1 MIDLLKECRLCPRNC
16 GIDRLSG
23 KFGFC
28 QSGSKARV
36 ARSALHFW
44 EEPCISGT
52 KGSGTVFFSGCT
64 LKCIF
69 CQNYK
74 ISRSSFGEEIDTH
87 RLAELFLIQQKN
99 GALNIN
105 LVTPTHYVPQIAEA
119 LDTAKSNGLSIPIV
133 YNSSGYEKVETIKML
148 DGYIDIYLPDFKY
161 FSDKYA
167 VAYSNAPKYFEYASK
182 SLEEMVRQ
190 TGSVKFNSEGIA
202 SSGTIVR
209 HLMLPGLLFD
219 SKKILDY
226 LHAAYSDDI
235 YISIMNQYTPVNPE
249 FLPSKLQKK
258 VSWEYYNCLLDY
270 AVNIGIKNAYIQDKE
285 TAKESFIPEFFDK
298 IQQKKM

>member
-1 MIDLLKECRLCPRNC
+1 MIDLLNNCRLCPRNC
-16 GIDRLSG
+16 GVDRLSG
-23 KFGFC
+23 NFGFC
-28 QSGSKARV
+28 GGGTDVKV

-69 CQNYK
+69 CQNHK
-74 ISRSSFGEEIDTH
+74 ISRAQMGEEISNE
-87 RLAELFLIQQKN
+87 RLAELFLEQQEN

-105 LVTPTHYVPQIAEA
+105 LVTPTHYAVQIIEA
-119 LDTAKSNGLSIPIV
+119 LDIAKSRGLKIPIV
-133 YNSSGYEKVETIKML
+133 YNTSGYEKYETIKAL

-167 VAYSNAPKYFEYASK
+167 VSYSNAPKYFEYASK

-190 TGSVKFNSEGIA
+190 TGSVKFDSNDIA
-202 SSGTIVR
+202 LTGTIVR

-219 SKKILDY
+219 SKKVLDY
-226 LHAAYSDDI
+226 LYRTFSDDI
-235 YISIMNQYTPVNPE
+235 YISIMNQYTPIKGANLPVN
-249 FLPSKLQKK
+249 LQKK

-270 AVNIGIKNAYIQDKE
+270 AVNIGIKNAYVQDKE
-285 TAKESFIPEFFDK
+285 TADESFIPEFYDK
-298 IQQKKM
+298 V

>member
-1 MIDLLKECRLCPRNC
+1 MIDLLNNCRLCPRNC
-16 GIDRLSG
+16 GVDRLSG
-23 KFGFC
+23 NFGFC
-28 QSGSKARV
+28 GGSIDVKV

-69 CQNYK
+69 CQNHK
-74 ISRSSFGEEIDTH
+74 ISRAQMGEEISNE
-87 RLAELFLIQQKN
+87 RLAELFLEQQEN

-105 LVTPTHYVPQIAEA
+105 LVTPTHYAVQIIEA
-119 LDTAKSNGLSIPIV
+119 LDIAKSRGLKIPIV
-133 YNSSGYEKVETIKML
+133 YNTSGYEKYETIKAL

-167 VAYSNAPKYFEYASK
+167 ISYSNAPKYFEYASK

-190 TGSVKFNSEGIA
+190 TGSVKFDSDGIA
-202 SSGTIVR
+202 LTGTIVR

-219 SKKILDY
+219 SKKVLDY
-226 LHAAYSDDI
+226 LYRTFSDDI
-235 YISIMNQYTPVNPE
+235 YISIMNQYTPIKGANLPVN
-249 FLPSKLQKK
+249 LQKK

-270 AVNIGIKNAYIQDKE
+270 AVNIGIKNAYVQDKE
-285 TAKESFIPEFFDK
+285 TADESFIPEFFDR
-298 IQQKKM
+298 I

>member
-1 MIDLLKECRLCPRNC
+1 MIDLLNNCRLCPRNC
-16 GIDRLSG
+16 GVDRLSG
-23 KFGFC
+23 NLGFC
-28 QSGSKARV
+28 GGGIDVKV

-69 CQNYK
+69 CQNHK
-74 ISRSSFGEEIDTH
+74 ISRAQMGEEISNE
-87 RLAELFLIQQKN
+87 RLAELFLEQQEN

-105 LVTPTHYVPQIAEA
+105 LVTPTHYAVQIIEA
-119 LDTAKSNGLSIPIV
+119 LDIAKSRGLKIPIV
-133 YNSSGYEKVETIKML
+133 YNTSGYEKYETIKAL

-167 VAYSNAPKYFEYASK
+167 ISYSNAPKYFEYASK

-190 TGSVKFNSEGIA
+190 TGSVKFDSNGIA
-202 SSGTIVR
+202 LTGTIVR

-219 SKKILDY
+219 SKKVLDY
-226 LHAAYSDDI
+226 LYRTFSDDI
-235 YISIMNQYTPVNPE
+235 YISIMNQYTPIKGANLPVN
-249 FLPSKLQKK
+249 LQKK

-270 AVNIGIKNAYIQDKE
+270 AVNIGIKNAYVQDKE
-285 TAKESFIPEFFDK
+285 TADESFIPEFFDK
-298 IQQKKM
+298 I

>member
-1 MIDLLKECRLCPRNC
+1 MIDLLNNCRLCPRNC
-16 GIDRLSG
+16 GVDRLSG
-23 KFGFC
+23 NLGFC
-28 QSGSKARV
+28 GGGIDVKV

-44 EEPCISGT
+44 EESCISGT

-69 CQNYK
+69 CQNHK
-74 ISRSSFGEEIDTH
+74 ISRAQMGEEISNE
-87 RLAELFLIQQKN
+87 RLAELFLEQQEN

-105 LVTPTHYVPQIAEA
+105 LVTPTHYAVQIIEA
-119 LDTAKSNGLSIPIV
+119 LDIAKSRGLKIPIV
-133 YNSSGYEKVETIKML
+133 YNTSGYEKYETIKAL

-167 VAYSNAPKYFEYASK
+167 ISYSNAPKYFEYASK

-190 TGSVKFNSEGIA
+190 TGSVKFDSNGIA
-202 SSGTIVR
+202 LTGTIVR

-219 SKKILDY
+219 SKKVLDY
-226 LHAAYSDDI
+226 LYRTFSDDI
-235 YISIMNQYTPVNPE
+235 YISIMNQYTPIKGANLPVN
-249 FLPSKLQKK
+249 LQKK

-270 AVNIGIKNAYIQDKE
+270 AVNIGIKNAYVQDKE
-285 TAKESFIPEFFDK
+285 TADESFIPEFYDK
-298 IQQKKM
+298 V

>member
-1 MIDLLKECRLCPRNC
+1 MIDLLNNCRLCPRNC
-16 GIDRLSG
+16 GVDRLSG
-23 KFGFC
+23 NLGFC
-28 QSGSKARV
+28 GGGIDVKV

-69 CQNYK
+69 CQNHK
-74 ISRSSFGEEIDTH
+74 ISRAQMGEEISNE
-87 RLAELFLIQQKN
+87 RLAELFLGQQEN

-105 LVTPTHYVPQIAEA
+105 LVTPTHYAVQIIEA
-119 LDTAKSNGLSIPIV
+119 LDIAKSRGLKIPIV
-133 YNSSGYEKVETIKML
+133 YNTSGYEKYETIKAL

-167 VAYSNAPKYFEYASK
+167 ISYSNAPKYFEYASK

-190 TGSVKFNSEGIA
+190 TGSVKFDSNGIA
-202 SSGTIVR
+202 LTGTIVR

-219 SKKILDY
+219 SKKVLDY
-226 LHAAYSDDI
+226 LYRTFSDDI
-235 YISIMNQYTPVNPE
+235 YISIMNQYTPIKDANLPVN
-249 FLPSKLQKK
+249 LQKK

-270 AVNIGIKNAYIQDKE
+270 AVNIGIKNAYVQDKE
-285 TAKESFIPEFFDK
+285 TADESFIPEFFDK
-298 IQQKKM
+298 I

>member
-1 MIDLLKECRLCPRNC
+1 MIDLLNNCRLCPRNC
-16 GIDRLSG
+16 GVDRLSG
-23 KFGFC
+23 NPGFC
-28 QSGSKARV
+28 GGGIDVKV

-69 CQNYK
+69 CQNHK
-74 ISRSSFGEEIDTH
+74 ISRAQMGEEISNEC
-87 RLAELFLIQQKN
+87 LAELFLEQQEN

-105 LVTPTHYVPQIAEA
+105 LVTPTHYAVQIIEA
-119 LDTAKSNGLSIPIV
+119 LDIAKSRGLKIPIV
-133 YNSSGYEKVETIKML
+133 YNTSGYEKYETIKAL

-167 VAYSNAPKYFEYASK
+167 ISYSNAPKYFEYASK

-190 TGSVKFNSEGIA
+190 TGSVKFDSDGIA
-202 SSGTIVR
+202 LTGTIVR

-219 SKKILDY
+219 SKKVLDY
-226 LHAAYSDDI
+226 LYHTFSDDI
-235 YISIMNQYTPVNPE
+235 YISIMNQYTPIKGAN
-249 FLPSKLQKK
+249 LPLNLQKK

-270 AVNIGIKNAYIQDKE
+270 AVNIGIKNAYVQDKE
-285 TAKESFIPEFFDK
+285 TADESFIPEFFDR
-298 IQQKKM
+298 I

>member
-1 MIDLLKECRLCPRNC
+1 MIDLLNNCRLCPRNC
-16 GIDRLSG
+16 GVDRLSG
-23 KFGFC
+23 NLGFC
-28 QSGSKARV
+28 GGGIDVKV

-69 CQNYK
+69 CQNHK
-74 ISRSSFGEEIDTH
+74 ISRAQMGEEISNE
-87 RLAELFLIQQKN
+87 RLAELFLEQQEN

-105 LVTPTHYVPQIAEA
+105 LVTPTHYAVQIIEA
-119 LDTAKSNGLSIPIV
+119 LDIAKSRGLKIPIV
-133 YNSSGYEKVETIKML
+133 YNTSGYEKYETIKAL

-167 VAYSNAPKYFEYASK
+167 ISYSNAPKYFEYASK

-190 TGSVKFNSEGIA
+190 TGSVKFDSNGIA
-202 SSGTIVR
+202 LTGTIVR

-219 SKKILDY
+219 SKKVLDY
-226 LHAAYSDDI
+226 LYRTFSDDI
-235 YISIMNQYTPVNPE
+235 YISIMNQYTPIKAANLPVN
-249 FLPSKLQKK
+249 LQKK

-270 AVNIGIKNAYIQDKE
+270 AVNIGIKNAYVQDKE
-285 TAKESFIPEFFDK
+285 TADESFIPEFFDK
-298 IQQKKM
+298 I

>member
-1 MIDLLKECRLCPRNC
+1 MIDLLKNCRLCPRDC
-16 GIDRLSG
+16 GVDRYSG
-23 KFGFC
+23 NYGFC
-28 QSGSKARV
+28 GGGMNVKV

-69 CQNYK
+69 CQNHK
-74 ISRSSFGEEIDTH
+74 ISRAQMGEEISNE
-87 RLAELFLIQQKN
+87 RLAELFWEQQEN

-105 LVTPTHYVPQIAEA
+105 LVTPTHYAVQIIEA
-119 LDTAKSNGLSIPIV
+119 LDIAKSRGLKIPIV
-133 YNSSGYEKVETIKML
+133 YNTSGYEKYETIKAL

-167 VAYSNAPKYFEYASK
+167 TSYSNAPKYFEYASK

-190 TGSVKFNSEGIA
+190 TGSVKFDSNGIA
-202 SSGTIVR
+202 LTGTIVR

-219 SKKILDY
+219 SKKVLDY
-226 LHAAYSDDI
+226 LYSTFSDDI
-235 YISIMNQYTPVNPE
+235 YISIMNQYTPIKNTN
-249 FLPSKLQKK
+249 LPIKLQKK

-270 AVNIGIKNAYIQDKE
+270 AVNIGIKNAYVQDKE
-285 TAKESFIPEFFDK
+285 TADESFIPEFFDK
-298 IQQKKM
+298 I